1 MKKLL
6 TALLTLAMAFT
17 MVFATAASAED
28 GYKDSI
34 TWVIGNDQDIL
45 DPQNNVSNSKVIPQY
60 YDGLLGYD
68 NDGNV
73 VCKMAESY
81 EASEDKMTWT
91 FHLRQDVYFHSG
103 RHCTAHDFEATFD
116 RLLNTENPQRYTSKD
131 PPHNCA
137 QTIHIIPATQISRK
151 SAIQAHC
158 LHAK

>member
-45 DPQNNVSNSKVIPQY
+45 DPQNNVSNSKVMPQY
-60 YDGLLGYD
+60 YNGLLGYD

-81 EASEDKMTWT
+81 VLP
-91 FHLRQDVYFHSG
+91 LRPSLHRPRLRGDV
-103 RHCTAHDFEATFD
+103 
-116 RLLNTENPQRYTSKD
+116 
-131 PPHNCA
+131 
-137 QTIHIIPATQISRK
+137 
-151 SAIQAHC
+151 
-158 LHAK
+158 